1 MESQRNFIV
10 IALAVV
16 TYFLFLAWQEDY
28 DPAQSQDVVNDQ
40 IIDTGT
46 TQVNQQNE
54 LPANPKVST
63 YSQNSNFKDTSFKNN
78 GSGENLDLPAQ
89 TNNVVSGM
97 KEKLITLESDVLRIK
112 INPQGG
118 DIVSAEL
125 LGYPL
130 TQNNPNQPIQILKNN
145 NTRTY
150 IAMSGLVGEGMPE
163 STKPRALYSSSSVS
177 YVMQDNDDSIQ
188 ATLKWINDKG
198 VEVSKVFSLT
208 RGIYLVNVNYQIDN
222 RTSQSFTAR
231 FFAQLKRDQVIEK
244 KKGGGLGIRAYQGAA
259 YSTKEQRYERYD
271 FDDMNDA
278 NLSVTTK
285 GGWVAYLQHYFI
297 SAWVPNQETN
307 NNISTLT
314 PDGMAIIRVLTPE
327 VRVNPGETVDLG
339 GKLYVGPKIQDDLEQ
354 IADGLDLTV
363 DYGFLW
369 WIGQPLFW
377 LLKWFES
384 IIGSWGLAIIMVTIT
399 VKSLFYPLSNAQYRS
414 FAKMRTIQPK
424 INALKERIGDDRQKM
439 SQAMMELYKKEKVN
453 PLGGCLPLVVQ
464 MPVFIALY
472 WVLIETVELRH
483 AEFYF
488 WIHDLSAK
496 DPYFILPL
504 IYGASMFLM
513 QKMQPTAATMDPM
526 QQKIMQFM
534 PVMITGLFLFFPSG
548 LVLYWVVNNLISI
561 SQQLYVTR
569 KIEAEF
575 AAKKAAHKKS

>member
-10 IALAVV
+10 IGLAVV

-28 DPAQSQDVVNDQ
+28 APIQTQTTIENNVTKKSENTGLNNNTVVS
-40 IIDTGT
+40 
-46 TQVNQQNE
+46 NE
-54 LPANPKVST
+54 MPNSTEVST
-63 YSQNSNFKDTSFKNN
+63 YSHPESTNSVQNNI
-78 GSGENLDLPAQ
+78 DLPKTRQ
-89 TNNVVSGM
+89 NRKTSSQNN
-97 KEKLITLESDVLRIK
+97 LITLESDVLRLK

-125 LGYPL
+125 LAYPQ
-130 TQNNPNQPIQILKNN
+130 TQNVPDQPIQIIKNN
-145 NTRTY
+145 NGRVY
-150 IAMSGLVGEGMPE
+150 IATSGLIGEGMPE
-163 STKPRALYSSSSVS
+163 STEPRALYSSSATS
-177 YVMQDNDDSIQ
+177 YKLHDNDDSVQ
-188 ATLKWINDKG
+188 ATLRWINDKG
-198 VEVSKVFSLT
+198 VEIVKIFSLSK
-208 RGIYLVNVNYQIDN
+208 GVYVVNVNYQINN
-222 RTSQSFTAR
+222 RTNQNFTAR
-231 FFAQLKRDQVIEK
+231 FFAQLKRDQVIEES
-244 KKGGGLGIRAYQGAA
+244 KGGGLGIRAYQGAA

-297 SAWVPNQETN
+297 SAWIPDQETVN
-307 NNISTLT
+307 TISSLT
-314 PDGMAIIRVLTPE
+314 PGGMAIIRVLTPE
-327 VRVNPGETVDLG
+327 VRVNPGDTVELG
-339 GKLYVGPKIQDDLEQ
+339 GKLYVGPKIQDDLEK

-399 VKSLFYPLSNAQYRS
+399 VKSIFYPLSNAQYRS

-453 PLGGCLPLVVQ
+453 PLGGCLPLIVQ

-483 AEFYF
+483 AEFYL

-569 KIEAEF
+569 KIEAEV
-575 AAKKAAHKKS
+575 AAKQAAHKKS